1 MKTPIAIPVMIAAL
15 AVVGTV
21 MMLAQPATPPLS
33 AASAETK
40 LAVVWTSGDPEVA
53 HRVCLMYAHA
63 ATTQKWFDRVTLI
76 VWGPSAR
83 LLAADKDVQAKIK
96 SMMEDGVLVQAC
108 VVCADSYG
116 VSERLRELGLEVKA
130 MGLPLTRMLKD
141 DWKVITF

>member
-1 MKTPIAIPVMIAAL
+1 MKKQITITVMIAVI

-21 MMLAQPATPPLS
+21 MIWAQPTTPPRL
-33 AASAETK
+33 ASTAETK
-40 LAVVWTSGDPEVA
+40 LAIVWTSGDPEVA

-63 ATTQKWFDRVTLI
+63 AATQKWFDHVTLI

-96 SMMEDGVLVQAC
+96 SMMADGVQVEAC

-116 VSERLRELGLEVKA
+116 VSERLRELGLEVKP

-141 DWKVITF
+141 DWKIITF